1 MRRCVIHAGTH
12 KTGTT
17 AIQSALT
24 LQLERRTSRGFAYP
38 RIGGQA
44 AHHSI
49 AFSMFDP
56 KRMAAYG
63 GAGVHELIDA
73 MRDCSAD
80 VVLSSEEFIH
90 AIHYAPDAFQHFL
103 DLIGPMFSKVVIVV
117 YLRSQA
123 DYLQSAY
130 FERVK
135 AGISADFLSYVSARL
150 TDNLGEFPLDYGLLI
165 DELLALKG
173 AEIVISDYNSG
184 SAVEDFFKLCGI
196 ETGSIASLERKN
208 ERSDFKRCLTQ
219 FYENIHRRRANASEL
234 GVIEAVAARYKDN
247 RPQLSSLCK
256 RGIVSR
262 FAQGNRRVSAAY
274 HLEGLDCDTSD
285 VGYSTNR
292 CFSNEP
298 SLLDPIESD
307 WRHPS
312 IDHIFSGS
320 FAALISIA
328 SAAAPSWTRGL
339 RWAGVRC

>member
-1 MRRCVIHAGTH
+1 
-12 KTGTT
+12 
-17 AIQSALT
+17 
-24 LQLERRTSRGFAYP
+24 
-38 RIGGQA
+38 
-44 AHHSI
+44 
-49 AFSMFDP
+49 MFDP
-56 KRMAAYG
+56 GRMAAYG

-73 MRDCSAD
+73 MRDCSGD

-103 DLIGPMFSKVVIVV
+103 DLIGPIFPNVVIVV

-135 AGISADFLSYVSARL
+135 AGMSADFSSYVSARL
-150 TDNLGEFPLDYGLLI
+150 TNNLGEFPLDYELLV

-173 AEIVISDYNSG
+173 AEIVIRDYNSG
-184 SAVEDFFKLCGI
+184 SAVEDFFQLCGI
-196 ETGSIASLERKN
+196 EIGSITQLERKN
-208 ERSDFKRCLTQ
+208 ERSGFKRCLTQ

-234 GVIEAVAARYKDN
+234 GVIEEVAGRYKDN
-247 RPQLSSLCK
+247 PPQLSSLCK

-274 HLEGLDCDTSD
+274 RLEGLDCESSD

-298 SLLDPIESD
+298 SLLDPFESD
-307 WRHPS
+307 RRRPS
-312 IDHIFSGS
+312 IDHIFSYS
-320 FAALISIA
+320 FAALISTA
-328 SAAAPSWTRGL
+328 SAATPSWTHGL
-339 RWAGVRC
+339 RWAGVRR